1 MKRTAVWILG
11 FMSIGLA
18 MLPTLNATSVSTAAI
33 SKRILCSTFPVYQI
47 TRNVTQGLDSVSVE
61 LMLPAHL
68 GCPHDYAL
76 TPQDMKKLNRAD
88 VLIVNGLGIEE
99 FLGAPVRK
107 ANAKLRVIDSSTGIQ
122 EVIRYAEEK
131 DNDHDHGHSKKINDV
146 VKPGRTHPSHDED
159 QHQQEGINPHLFTSP
174 KLVARLAINIAAGLS
189 QVDPDGSAIYTKNAQ
204 QYADKLNAL
213 AEDFAALGKTFKNN
227 RIITQHG
234 VFDYLARDMDLEVC
248 AVVQAHAGQEPSAAE
263 MLEIIRTA
271 KGKQVAA
278 IFTEPQYPA
287 RVGQT
292 IARESG
298 ILTATLDPVATGPE
312 NAPLNY
318 FETVM
323 RQNMVILKETL
334 GTR

>member
-1 MKRTAVWILG
+1 MKRTAIWILG
-11 FMSIGLA
+11 FMSIGFA
-18 MLPTLNATSVSTAAI
+18 MLQTLDATSVSATTL
-33 SKRILCSTFPVYQI
+33 SKRVLCSTFPIYQI
-47 TRNVTQGLDSVSVE
+47 TRNVTQGLNSVSVE
-61 LMLPAHL
+61 LMLPAQL

-76 TPQDMKKLNRAD
+76 TPQDMKKLSRVD

-122 EVIRYAEEK
+122 EVIRYAKEK
-131 DNDHDHGHSKKINDV
+131 DNDHGHSKKIDV
-146 VKPGRTHPSHDED
+146 MEKPGRTHSPHDED

-174 KLVARLAINIAAGLS
+174 KLVARLAINIAAGLA
-189 QVDPDGSAIYTKNAQ
+189 QADPDGSATYAKNAQ
-204 QYADKLNAL
+204 QYTDRLNTL
-213 AEDFAALGKTFKNN
+213 TDDFAALGKTFKNN

-234 VFDYLARDMDLEVC
+234 VFDYLARDMGLEVC

-312 NAPLNY
+312 NAPLDY

>member
-11 FMSIGLA
+11 FMSIGLT
-18 MLPTLNATSVSTAAI
+18 MLLPLDATSVSTAAI
-33 SKRILCSTFPVYQI
+33 AKRILCSTFPIYQI

-76 TPQDMKKLNRAD
+76 TPQDMKKLSRAD

-122 EVIRYAEEK
+122 EVIRYTEEK
-131 DNDHDHGHSKKINDV
+131 NNDHGHSKKINDV
-146 VKPGRTHPSHDED
+146 VKLVRTHSPQDED

-174 KLVARLAINIAAGLS
+174 KLVARLAINVAAGLS
-189 QVDPDGSAIYTKNAQ
+189 QADPDGSATYAKNAQ
-204 QYADKLNAL
+204 QYADKLNTL

-234 VFDYLARDMDLEVC
+234 VFDYLARDMGLEVC
-248 AVVQAHAGQEPSAAE
+248 TVVQVHAGQEPSAAE
-263 MLEIIRTA
+263 MIEIIRTA

-312 NAPLNY
+312 NAPLDY

>member
-1 MKRTAVWILG
+1 
-11 FMSIGLA
+11 
-18 MLPTLNATSVSTAAI
+18 MLQALDAASVSATTLQ
-33 SKRILCSTFPVYQI
+33 ILCSTFPIYQI

-76 TPQDMKKLNRAD
+76 TPQDMKKLSRAD

-107 ANAKLRVIDSSTGIQ
+107 SNAKLRVIDSSTGIQ
-122 EVIRYAEEK
+122 EVIRYSEEK
-131 DNDHDHGHSKKINDV
+131 DNDHGHSKKINDV
-146 VKPGRTHPSHDED
+146 VKPGRTHPPHGDD

-174 KLVARLAINIAAGLS
+174 KLAARLAMNIAIGLS
-189 QVDPDGSAIYTKNAQ
+189 QVDPDGSAIYAINAQ

-213 AEDFAALGKTFKNN
+213 ADDFAALGKTFKNN

-234 VFDYLARDMDLEVC
+234 VFDYLARDMGLEVC

-263 MLEIIRTA
+263 MLEIIRTS

-298 ILTATLDPVATGPE
+298 ILTATLNPVATGPE
-312 NAPLNY
+312 NAPLDY

>member
-11 FMSIGLA
+11 ILSLGFG
-18 MLPTLNATSVSTAAI
+18 MLPHLDATSVSAGAL
-33 SKRILCSTFPVYQI
+33 SKRILCSTFPIYQI
-47 TRNVTQGLDSVSVE
+47 TRNVTQGRDAVSVE
-61 LMLPAHL
+61 LMLPAQL

-76 TPQDMKKLNRAD
+76 TPQDMQKLSRAD
-88 VLIVNGLGIEE
+88 VLIVNGLGMED

-107 ANAKLRVIDSSTGIQ
+107 ANAKLRMIDSSTGIQ
-122 EVIRYAEEK
+122 EVLRYTEEK
-131 DNDHDHGHSKKINDV
+131 DHDNGHSKKTNARE
-146 VKPGRTHPSHDED
+146 KPAGHAHHPNEADSH
-159 QHQQEGINPHLFTSP
+159 QHEGINPHLFTSP
-174 KLVARLAINIAAGLS
+174 KLAARLAGNIAAELS
-189 QVDPDGSAIYTKNAQ
+189 RVDPDGAAIYAKNAQ

-213 AEDFAALGKTFKNN
+213 ADDFAALGKTVKNN

-234 VFDYLARDMDLEVC
+234 VFDYLAQDMGLEVS

-263 MLEIIRTA
+263 MLEIIQTA
-271 KGKQVAA
+271 KEKKVAA

-298 ILTATLDPVATGPE
+298 MLTATLDPVATGPE
-312 NAPLNY
+312 NAPLDY

>member
-1 MKRTAVWILG
+1 
-11 FMSIGLA
+11 
-18 MLPTLNATSVSTAAI
+18 
-33 SKRILCSTFPVYQI
+33 
-47 TRNVTQGLDSVSVE
+47 
-61 LMLPAHL
+61 MLPAHL
-68 GCPHDYAL
+68 GCPHDYVL
-76 TPQDMKKLNRAD
+76 TPQDMKKLILAD

-107 ANAKLRVIDSSTGIQ
+107 ANAKIRVIDSSTGIQ
-122 EVIRYAEEK
+122 DVLRYTEEK
-131 DNDHDHGHSKKINDV
+131 EDGHEHSEKINT
-146 VKPGRTHPSHDED
+146 KKKQAERAHSPYNAEKHHHE
-159 QHQQEGINPHLFTSP
+159 EINPHLFTSP
-174 KLVARLAINIAAGLS
+174 KLAARLAMNIAAGLS
-189 QVDPDGSAIYTKNAQ
+189 QVDPDGSAAYTKNAQ
-204 QYADKLNAL
+204 QYADKLNTL
-213 AEDFAALGKTFKNN
+213 ADDFVALGKTFRNN

-234 VFDYLARDMDLEVC
+234 VFDYLARDMGLEVC

-271 KGKQVAA
+271 KGKQIAA

-312 NAPLNY
+312 NAPLDY
-318 FETVM
+318 FETIM

>member
-11 FMSIGLA
+11 ILSIGFG
-18 MLPTLNATSVSTAAI
+18 MLLTLDATSVFAAAL

-47 TRNVTQGLDSVSVE
+47 TRNVTQGRDAVSVE
-61 LMLPAHL
+61 LMLPAQL

-76 TPQDMKKLNRAD
+76 TPQDMKKLSRAD
-88 VLIVNGLGIEE
+88 VLIVNGLGMEE

-107 ANAKLRVIDSSTGIQ
+107 ANTKLRVIDSSSGIREVLRYTQ
-122 EVIRYAEEK
+122 EKE
-131 DNDHDHGHSKKINDV
+131 HDHGHTKKINA
-146 VKPGRTHPSHDED
+146 KEKQAGHAHSHHDAEPHD
-159 QHQQEGINPHLFTSP
+159 HEGINPHLFTSP
-174 KLVARLAINIAAGLS
+174 KLAARLATNIAAGLS
-189 QVDPDGSAIYTKNAQ
+189 KADPDGKAIYTKNAQ

-213 AEDFAALGKTFKNN
+213 ADDFAALGKTAKNN

-234 VFDYLARDMDLEVC
+234 VFDYLARDMGLEVC

-263 MLEIIRTA
+263 MIGVIQIA
-271 KGKQVAA
+271 KEKKVAA
-278 IFTEPQYPA
+278 VFTEPQYPA

-292 IARESG
+292 IAKEAG
-298 ILTATLDPVATGPE
+298 ILTARLDPVATGPE
-312 NAPLNY
+312 NAPLDY

-334 GTR
+334 GIR

>member
-33 SKRILCSTFPVYQI
+33 SKRILCSTFPIYQI

-76 TPQDMKKLNRAD
+76 TPQDMKKLIWAD

-99 FLGAPVRK
+99 FLGSPVRK
-107 ANAKLRVIDSSTGIQ
+107 ANDRLGVIDSSSGIQ
-122 EVIRYAEEK
+122 DVIRYAEEK
-131 DNDHDHGHSKKINDV
+131 DHDHGHSKKINDM
-146 VKPGRTHPSHDED
+146 VKPGRIHPPHDED

-174 KLVARLAINIAAGLS
+174 KLVARLATNIAAGLS
-189 QVDPDGSAIYTKNAQ
+189 QVDPDGSATYTKNAQ

-213 AEDFAALGKTFKNN
+213 ADDFVAIGKTFRNN

-234 VFDYLARDMDLEVC
+234 VFDYLARDMGLEVC

-312 NAPLNY
+312 NAPLDY

-323 RQNMVILKETL
+323 RKNMVILKETL